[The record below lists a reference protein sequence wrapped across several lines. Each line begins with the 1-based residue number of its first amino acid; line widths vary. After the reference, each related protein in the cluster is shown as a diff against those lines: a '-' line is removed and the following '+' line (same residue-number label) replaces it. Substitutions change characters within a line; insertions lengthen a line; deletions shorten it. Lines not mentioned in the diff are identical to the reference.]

1 MAYCTVTD
9 LKNTL
14 PESQLIQLTDDND
27 TGQIDTEKLAE
38 AIRKADDFIDGHIR
52 GRYDLPLTTVP
63 SMIRD
68 ISIRLSTWFL
78 FRRSFS
84 LTLPEPLTEDYKDCV
99 EILMRVQ
106 KGQISPFP
114 NPPSQEPT
122 FFLSN
127 SRPSVVGGIT
137 SGSDST
143 TASGS
148 PQSGG
153 AGTPWSGFL
162 I

>member
-1 MAYCTVTD
+1 MAYSTVAD
-9 LKNTL
+9 LKNTM

-27 TGQIDTEKLAE
+27 TGVIDTEKLNE
-38 AIRKADDFIDGHIR
+38 AVRKADDFIDGHIR

-68 ISIRLSTWFL
+68 LSIRLAQYFL

-84 LTLPEPLTEDYKDCV
+84 LTLPDPVKEDYKDCV

-106 KGQISPFP
+106 KGQVSPFP
-114 NPPSQEPT
+114 NPPANEPT

-127 SRPSVVGGIT
+127 AQPSIVKAIT
-137 SGSDST
+137 STSGNPDGWDSY
-143 TASGS
+143 
-148 PQSGG
+148 
-153 AGTPWSGFL
+153 L
-162 I
+162 V

>member
-27 TGQIDTEKLAE
+27 TGKIDDEKLNE

-63 SMIRD
+63 SMVRD
-68 ISIRLSTWFL
+68 LSIRLATWFL

-84 LTLPEPLTEDYKDCV
+84 LTLPDPLKEDYKDCV
-99 EILMRVQ
+99 ELLMKIQ
-106 KGQISPFP
+106 KGQVSPFP

-127 SRPSVVGGIT
+127 NRPSILGGIT

-143 TASGS
+143 IASGA